1 MRAVPTT
8 LPVFAAITAVPAAR
22 AVTRPALLTDAI
34 ASFDDDH
41 MKSRFGTTMP
51 LELCALATSCTRS
64 PTASVSSGGVT
75 MTACTDGTSVGRD
88 RPLGLAR
95 RCACRAASSSNAAR
109 HRFDLLK
116 PLAAEKLE
124 NTPHA
129 RPTATIWPELSYA
142 DGSDAAAT
150 APSTLRLAQTMSS
163 VGPAVLSVQEKAS
176 SCS

>member
-64 PTASVSSGGVT
+64 PTASVSSGGRV
-75 MTACTDGTSVGRD
+75 

-150 APSTLRLAQTMSS
+150 APSTLRLAQTTSS
-163 VGPAVLSVQEKAS
+163 VGPALLSVQEKAS